1 MASTH
6 PTQQELTGDERN
18 WLQQRFDRD
27 EFDLKAMAGALWRR
41 KWSLATLMVMA
52 MIITSLYVD
61 TVTPIYQA
69 SSRLMFEQQQTRLV
83 GIQGVFAGD
92 QSMQDYIQNQIT
104 LLNSRELAE
113 RVARELNLHD
123 HWEFDPAQAE
133 PPLIDWRRWLALGWE
148 QVDPRRWMG
157 EWLGEEGD
165 DSFAA
170 APGPRPLTEAE
181 RFASA
186 VSALRARTTVS
197 QVRGSSMVDIRVQMA
212 DRFTAAEVANRLA
225 EGFIDAEMEARM
237 QTSLGAI
244 EWLQTRLEDSRDR
257 LRQAEGELQSFR
269 EQADLVDVGGIRT
282 LGIEELTSTN
292 ARLRTARQA
301 RADTQRIYEQIQAM
315 QGSPWERIAAL
326 PAVQREESIR
336 RLREAAA
343 DAQAEVD
350 VLAQRY
356 GPRHPEMIAASG
368 RLVVAQER
376 LRDGVERL
384 IETIEV
390 RFETAVAEEQQL
402 ARQFELNRDEVQE
415 LTWQEFRQ
423 RELQREVD
431 TQASLYQTFL
441 TRLQEATATLDI
453 ERVRS
458 RVVGQA
464 AIPSTPVSPNKERMV
479 VRSAAAAGVGGG
491 LLVLLLA
498 FMNNT
503 FRGTDEVE
511 EKLNLPVLGVV
522 PELPKRQRSDMV
534 RMYTGAKD
542 RRFAEAIRTIRTG
555 LLLTGVDRAQQ
566 VVLVTSSIPGEG
578 KTTLAANLGA
588 ALAQMNGTLLLEAD
602 MRRPSLGKSLGFPPG
617 RPGLA
622 NAIMGTARLGD
633 AMTDVDGL
641 AVMTAGLV
649 PPNPLELLM
658 SPEFRELLATLC
670 ERYER
675 IVIDSPPV
683 QAVSDALVLA
693 QFADVVV
700 HVVQAEHTHRHVVQ
714 RAVGQLLQ
722 RGGPLGGVVL
732 SRVDVN
738 RAMRQGYSYGGYYDY
753 YGYSRESGGAAPY
766 GRRPDL
772 PEPTEPTGAGRR
784 LAERASARTIAETTA
799 EATGETTGETS
810 AGIMADSATVA
821 RRAETLRQR
830 RRGLVRPRGTPE
842 S

>member
-1 MASTH
+1 MASTQ
-6 PTQQELTGDERN
+6 PTSQDLLGDERT

-27 EFDLKAMAGALWRR
+27 EFDFKAMAGALWRR
-41 KWSLATLMVMA
+41 KWSLATLVAMA
-52 MIITSLYVD
+52 MILASLYVD
-61 TVTPIYQA
+61 TLTPIYQA

-92 QSMQDYIQNQIT
+92 QSTQEYIQNQVT

-113 RVARELNLHD
+113 RVVRELNLHE

-133 PPLIDWRRWLALGWE
+133 PPLLDWRRWLALGWE

-157 EWLGEEGD
+157 EPAD
-165 DSFAA
+165 DAGAA
-170 APGPRPLTEAE
+170 DAGPRPLSEAE
-181 RFASA
+181 RFSAA
-186 VSALRARTTVS
+186 VSQLRARTAIS

-212 DRFTAAEVANRLA
+212 DRFTAAEVANRMA

-244 EWLQTRLEDSRDR
+244 DWLQTRLEDSRER
-257 LRQAEGELQSFR
+257 LRQAETELQSFR

-292 ARLRTARQA
+292 ARLRSARQA

-326 PAVQREESIR
+326 PAVQREESVR
-336 RLREAAA
+336 RLREVVG
-343 DAQAEVD
+343 DAQAELD

-356 GPRHPEMIAASG
+356 GPRHPEMLAASG
-368 RLVVAQER
+368 RLAAAQAR
-376 LRDGVERL
+376 LQEGVERL

-402 ARQFELNRDEVQE
+402 ARQFEVNRDEVQE
-415 LTWQEFRQ
+415 LTWQEFRL

-464 AIPSTPVSPNKERMV
+464 AIPSTPVSPNKDRMV
-479 VRSAAAAGVGGG
+479 VSAAAAAGIGGG

-522 PELPKRQRSDMV
+522 PELPRRLRSDMV
-534 RMYTGAKD
+534 RMYSDAHE

-555 LLLTGVDRAQQ
+555 LLLTGVDRPQRI
-566 VVLVTSSIPGEG
+566 VLVSSSIPGEG
-578 KTTLAANLGA
+578 KTTLAANLA
-588 ALAQMNGTLLLEAD
+588 AAFAQTNTTLLLEAD
-602 MRRPSLGKSLGFPPG
+602 MRRPSLGKALGFQPG

-622 NAIMGTARLGD
+622 NVIMGTARVED
-633 AMTDVDGL
+633 AISDIGGL

-649 PPNPLELLM
+649 PPNPLELLL
-658 SPEFRELLATLC
+658 SPEFRDLIDILTG
-670 ERYER
+670 RYER

-683 QAVSDALVLA
+683 QAVSDSLVLA
-693 QFADVVV
+693 QFSDVVV
-700 HVVQAEHTHRHVVQ
+700 HVVQAEQTHRNVVQ
-714 RAVGQLLQ
+714 RAIGQLLQ
-722 RGGPLGGVVL
+722 RGAPLGGVVL
-732 SRVDVN
+732 SRVNVS

-753 YGYSRESGGAAPY
+753 YGYSRESAGTAPY
-766 GRRPDL
+766 GRRPEEGL
-772 PEPTEPTGAGRR
+772 PVTGGAAVGGTADAEVAG
-784 LAERASARTIAETTA
+784 
-799 EATGETTGETS
+799 TGP
-810 AGIMADSATVA
+810 ADA
-821 RRAETLRQR
+821 RRR
-830 RRGLVRPRGTPE
+830 RRAVLPRRGTPAP
-842 S
+842 